1 MNLFAK
7 ACGATGPL
15 QLIVERT
22 DDPAIER
29 HVLDAPFLT
38 VGRDPRADLCLTH
51 RGISRRHA
59 YLQLVSGRLFCLD
72 LGSRFGIHVGNECH
86 QAGWVERRQVI
97 RIGPYRL
104 RFDAGDPHP
113 WASSE
118 VEVHGGAL
126 QSAESSRLP
135 RLFLELWDRSDEPR
149 VWQVER
155 ELALIGTSA
164 DCEVRV
170 LDPSISAHHCSLL
183 RTPTGI
189 WIVDLLGA
197 DGVMVN
203 GTAVRYARVYDG
215 DELHLGNS
223 LVRLRYELPRPLA
236 VSSAHLTG
244 RQVLSLQA
252 RIDDVSPTVAP
263 ETWAGQGG
271 GLSRLS
277 PAGDRFPA
285 RVPDRPS
292 GFLMPSHGASPPEW
306 IPTDSGQAE
315 QAVEFFNSLLFPVVD
330 RFGLMQQQVLDQF
343 QQSMMMLFQSF
354 SSMHDEQTAILR
366 QEFDQLRDL
375 TQELVALRGELS
387 GDSSSARQT
396 TVDSSMENPPAP
408 GDVEKSPRGS
418 DRYSTSHQGKSSG
431 RAGEAAVPPAPKP
444 EPLEGQSPMGPAVAK
459 DRPAAAR
466 NPPEGGARQGA
477 DPGPDIH
484 AQLRKRIMA
493 IQNEQRSSWQ
503 RILSLMPGR
512 SQKKSVP

>member
-15 QLIVERT
+15 ELIVDRS

-29 HVLDAPFLT
+29 HILDAPFLT

-72 LGSRFGIHVGNECH
+72 LGSRFGTYVGGECH
-86 QAGWVERRQVI
+86 QAGWVERREVV

-104 RFDAGDPHP
+104 RLDTGDLQP

-118 VEVHGGAL
+118 ADANAGPR
-126 QSAESSRLP
+126 QPAESSSLP
-135 RLFLELWDRSDEPR
+135 RLFLELWDRSDEPS
-149 VWQVER
+149 VWQVDR

-189 WIVDLLGA
+189 WVVDLLGL

-203 GTAVRYARVYDG
+203 GTSVRYARVYDG

-223 LVRLRYELPRPLA
+223 LIRLRYEMPRHATVSLSHVTGGQKPSLMSRPDALPEPW
-236 VSSAHLTG
+236 S
-244 RQVLSLQA
+244 
-252 RIDDVSPTVAP
+252 
-263 ETWAGQGG
+263 GQGG
-271 GLSRLS
+271 GLSR
-277 PAGDRFPA
+277 FPMA
-285 RVPDRPS
+285 NHDPPVRSSDYPPVSVIPLPGALAPD
-292 GFLMPSHGASPPEW
+292 W
-306 IPTDSGQAE
+306 IPTDEGPTG

-354 SSMHDEQTAILR
+354 SSIHQEQTDILR

-375 TQELVALRGELS
+375 TQELVALRGELA
-387 GDSSSARQT
+387 GEPSSAT
-396 TVDSSMENPPAP
+396 EGSLDPPSSASRPHAAENDPPAISPTASDELEDLP
-408 GDVEKSPRGS
+408 GR
-418 DRYSTSHQGKSSG
+418 SG
-431 RAGEAAVPPAPKP
+431 RHPASGRDGSTFKAGETALPPRPNPEHVAGLKP
-444 EPLEGQSPMGPAVAK
+444 RHPPDEGVKHA
-459 DRPAAAR
+459 
-466 NPPEGGARQGA
+466 A
-477 DPGPDIH
+477 DPGPAIH
-484 AQLRKRIMA
+484 AQLRQRIMA
-493 IQNEQRSSWQ
+493 IQNEQRGSWQ
-503 RILSLMPGR
+503 RILNLMPGR
-512 SQKKSVP
+512 SQK